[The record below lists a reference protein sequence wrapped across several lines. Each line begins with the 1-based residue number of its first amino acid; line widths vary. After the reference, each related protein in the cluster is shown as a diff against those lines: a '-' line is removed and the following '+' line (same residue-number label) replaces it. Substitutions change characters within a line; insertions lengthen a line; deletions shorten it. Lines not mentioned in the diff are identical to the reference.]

1 MSGVSREGGE
11 YERGVSPLSFR
22 GSGGSPPGISVYAN
36 WFMVYNYVVP
46 CADTPLAPKNGPN
59 VACVSAETVQ
69 CLRSQNP

>member
-1 MSGVSREGGE
+1 MRSGLWSTTT
-11 YERGVSPLSFR
+11 L
-22 GSGGSPPGISVYAN
+22 
-36 WFMVYNYVVP
+36 YVVP